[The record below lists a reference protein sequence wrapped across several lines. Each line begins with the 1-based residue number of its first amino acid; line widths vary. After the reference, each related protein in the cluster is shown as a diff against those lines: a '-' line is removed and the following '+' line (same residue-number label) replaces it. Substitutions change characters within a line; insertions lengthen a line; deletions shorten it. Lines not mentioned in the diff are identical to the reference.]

1 MDAAELFKLDGRKA
15 LVTGAGRGIGREL
28 AISLAQCGCDIA
40 ILEKN
45 ISDARNVVAEIKNLG
60 RKAVAFKV
68 DVTKKADVE
77 KAFSASA
84 KQLGGLDICIN
95 NAGVCIHE
103 PAEGMPEEHFDLV
116 VDTDLKGVFLCC
128 QAAAKLM
135 IPQKRGSI
143 INIASISGIVA
154 NYPQKQAHY
163 NASKG
168 GVILLTKC
176 LAAEWAGYGIRVNS
190 ISPGYTRSEKSIS
203 SGHARADM
211 TAMLS
216 TPEMIAR
223 LDQWEAMIPMRR
235 MAEPQE
241 IAGAAIYLASDASSY
256 TTGSNIVVDGGYTA
270 L

>member
-103 PAEGMPEEHFDLV
+103 AAEDMPEEHFDLV
-116 VDTDLKGVFLCC
+116 VDTD
-128 QAAAKLM
+128 
-135 IPQKRGSI
+135 
-143 INIASISGIVA
+143 
-154 NYPQKQAHY
+154 
-163 NASKG
+163 
-168 GVILLTKC
+168 
-176 LAAEWAGYGIRVNS
+176 
-190 ISPGYTRSEKSIS
+190 
-203 SGHARADM
+203 
-211 TAMLS
+211 
-216 TPEMIAR
+216 
-223 LDQWEAMIPMRR
+223 
-235 MAEPQE
+235 
-241 IAGAAIYLASDASSY
+241 
-256 TTGSNIVVDGGYTA
+256 
-270 L
+270 

>member
-1 MDAAELFKLDGRKA
+1 MNAAELFKLDGRKA
-15 LVTGAGRGIGREL
+15 LVTGAGRGIGRVL
-28 AISLAQCGCDIA
+28 AISLAQCGCDIS

-45 ISDARNVVAEIKNLG
+45 INDAHNVVEEIKKLG
-60 RKAVAFKV
+60 KKAVAFKV
-68 DVTKKADVE
+68 DVTKKAEVE

-103 PAEGMPEEHFDLV
+103 AAEDMPEEHFDFV
-116 VDTDLKGVFLCC
+116 VDTDLKGVFFCC

-135 IPQKRGSI
+135 MPQKKGSI
-143 INIASISGIVA
+143 INIASISGTVA
-154 NYPQKQAHY
+154 NYPQKQVHY
-163 NASKG
+163 NAAKA

-176 LAAEWAGYGIRVNS
+176 LAVEWANYGIRVNS
-190 ISPGYTRSEKSIS
+190 ISPGYTRSEKSFS
-203 SGHARADM
+203 PGHIRTEM
-211 TAMLS
+211 TAILS
-216 TPEMIAR
+216 TPEMITQLA
-223 LDQWEAMIPMRR
+223 QWESMIPMRR

-256 TTGSNIVVDGGYTA
+256 TTGSDIIVDGGYTA